1 VAHVDKNKC
10 DADCRSHLGDRPD
23 EHLQPLAQVEGAGR
37 RQATIRSRLF
47 DELIVAGHA
56 GNGLVERALSL
67 QRKRVTCLPIVV
79 LSFASSAAATDAYA
93 GEANAFMHVSA
104 VVASWA
110 PALQI
115 EYQASEL
122 TITPEDI
129 ARGYVEAP
137 VASRFRILGGA
148 RSAWLIDFFARG
160 QLFTSAQV
168 EGFGG
173 MAQLGADGGTLFQR
187 DRSADG
193 VTRLSYRFTLGADIQ
208 PGSYQWPLAMSVRA
222 Q

>member
-1 VAHVDKNKC
+1 M
-10 DADCRSHLGDRPD
+10 
-23 EHLQPLAQVEGAGR
+23 AGR
-37 RQATIRSRLF
+37 VS
-47 DELIVAGHA
+47 
-56 GNGLVERALSL
+56 NGLVEHALSL

-79 LSFASSAAATDAYA
+79 LSFASSAAATDACA
-93 GEANAFMHVSA
+93 GETNAFMQVSA

-110 PALQI
+110 PVVQVD
-115 EYQASEL
+115 YQASAL
-122 TITPEDI
+122 TITPDDI

-137 VASRFRILGGA
+137 AASQFRILGGA
-148 RSAWLIDFFARG
+148 LSGWLIEFFARG
-160 QLFTSAQV
+160 QLFTSAQI

-173 MAQLGADGGTLFQR
+173 IARLGADGGTLFER

-193 VTRLSYRFTLGADIQ
+193 VTRLSYRFNLGSGVQ